1 MEVSDKL
8 AIEFNTIILSHAL
21 TLALLVSFS
30 SYILFRAKKTPLLF
44 SYLCVVSMISLWM
57 ISKILKTVSPFI
69 GLRWFLIVSQ
79 YFAIDA
85 LGVCLL
91 VFAYIYTRDRLPSK
105 KLLIVWM
112 VLPVVSFLVL
122 LTNPLH
128 MTFYS
133 YFDIYR
139 DRFGPAFYVAQSVQ
153 YIYLIAGVLML
164 SRGFIKQPG
173 FHGRKEFG
181 RLFGVLVLLPL
192 LINLYYILF
201 KMDLFAWILPFPVFD
216 FSAIAASI
224 SLMLFM
230 IPALA
235 FRFFDMSPISMGRLY
250 DSIPQGIVFV
260 DQKHRI
266 YGGNEVFFTM
276 LRVDEP
282 SHLQNWAGSR
292 PITLTQLLN
301 NAKALDAE
309 GKALFFA
316 LVADKNRFE
325 AEILLS
331 DGRCVYITK
340 TQVRNGNCELCISD
354 RTEITRNRQQ
364 LYRQNL
370 ELEEIN
376 RRLDELAKNANELAV
391 ARTKSLLA
399 QNIHDILGHSLTVV
413 IGTAELAA
421 IESKQN
427 ARQKLDQIEELLTS
441 SLNDIRNALSGKGM
455 QWGQTTLIKAIGY
468 LKNESIQVDIHIHG
482 KVYELSGEQTEAVY
496 RLCQES
502 VTNAIKHG
510 KAKNIHLI
518 LRYHP
523 QDVEVYAIDNGS
535 GCAAIQESFG
545 LRGIRERLAMLSGS
559 VSYSSD
565 GESGFT
571 VHGMLP
577 RVKGTA

>member
-8 AIEFNTIILSHAL
+8 ATEFNIIILSHAL
-21 TLALLVSFS
+21 MLVLLVSFS

-44 SYLCVVSMISLWM
+44 SYLCVVSMISIWM
-57 ISKILKTVSPFI
+57 ISKILKTISPSI
-69 GLRWFLIVSQ
+69 ELRWFIIVMQ

-91 VFAYIYTRDRLPSK
+91 VFANIYTRDRFPSR
-105 KLLIVWM
+105 KLLTAWM
-112 VLPVVSFLVL
+112 VIPTVSFFVL

-153 YIYLIAGVLML
+153 YIYLIAGILML
-164 SRGFIKQPG
+164 SRGFAKQPG
-173 FHGRKEFG
+173 FHSRKEFG
-181 RLFGVLVLLPL
+181 RFFGVLVLLPL

-216 FSAIAASI
+216 FTAITASI

-250 DSIPQGIVFV
+250 DTIPEGIVFV
-260 DQKHRI
+260 DQNHRI
-266 YGGNEVFFTM
+266 YGGNKTFFAM
-276 LRVDEP
+276 LQVNDLSDIRKKADP
-282 SHLQNWAGSR
+282 R
-292 PITLTQLLN
+292 PTTLTQLLN
-301 NAKALDAE
+301 RATALNAE
-309 GKALFFA
+309 GKALLLA
-316 LVADKNRFE
+316 LIADKNCSE
-325 AEILLS
+325 VEIQLN
-331 DGRCVYITK
+331 DGRCLYITK
-340 TQVRNGNCELCISD
+340 TQIKSRNWELCVSD
-354 RTEITRNRQQ
+354 RTEINRNRQQ
-364 LYRQNL
+364 LYKQNL
-370 ELEEIN
+370 ELAEIN
-376 RRLDELAKNANELAV
+376 RRLDELAKSASELAV

-399 QNIHDILGHSLTVV
+399 QHIHDILGHSLTVV

-421 IESKQN
+421 VESKQN
-427 ARQKLDQIEELLTS
+427 ARRKLDQIEELLTS

-468 LKNESIQVDIHIHG
+468 LKNENIQVDIHIHG

-510 KAKNIHLI
+510 KARNIHLI
-518 LRYHP
+518 LRYHS
-523 QDVEVYAIDNGS
+523 QDLDVYAIDNGS

-545 LRGIRERLAMLSGS
+545 LRGIRERLARLSGS

-571 VHGMLP
+571 VHGKLP
-577 RVKGTA
+577 RVTETV